1 MSVPYGARHT
11 FLHESLVKKSNFAA
25 SVSPLRGSTYVSTP
39 YALDSKYLGVSVS
52 PLRGSTYVST
62 GQIAAYK
69 HVLDGVSPLRGSTYV
84 STLKQYPLQQN
95 NKVSVPYGARHTFL
109 PCQEGDLVKL
119 EMGVSPLR
127 GSTYVSTPHRL
138 QPIARENGVSPLRGS
153 TYVST
158 TVK

>member
-109 PCQEGDLVKL
+109 QATVFFVVEAPQCQ
-119 EMGVSPLR
+119 SPTGLDIR
-127 GSTYVSTPHRL
+127 FYESLKNVGGAWRMCQSPTGLDIRFYGS
-138 QPIARENGVSPLRGS
+138 
-153 TYVST
+153 
-158 TVK
+158 